1 MRIIFF
7 LYIVYISLYNI
18 ITNSFT
24 QDINIMKLEIHKDKR
39 NTGKYFHRVPNN
51 THCKRTKQ
59 MVLKEITKYIELH
72 DDLGCLN
79 YISCESRV
87 TTKLDPYTTYVYE
100 DLY

>member
-1 MRIIFF
+1 MRIIF
-7 LYIVYISLYNI
+7 LYIVYIYLYNI
-18 ITNSFT
+18 ITDSFT